1 MKKRHDG
8 TYIKNINPYQKLMP
22 HLMPDRHDSMNS
34 VMVDIRCVHAIRFAA
49 WETIRCEN
57 MDRFIEEMGKK
68 GEKLS
73 YIDVMMAAFV
83 RLFARRP
90 ALNRFVMNKK
100 IYQHNDITVSFVI
113 KKKMVDN
120 SEDTTVKLHFS
131 GEEDVFAVRDK
142 IKEVIDKNRG
152 DIVNSVDKTASV
164 LTNAP
169 HWLIS
174 LMVGLLRGLDRRNAL
189 PKKIVEVSPFHNSFF
204 ITFMKSIKGDA
215 IFHHCY
221 NFGTTGIFIALGKE
235 KLAPVVEEGELRI
248 GKVMQ
253 LGVVMDERFCDGLY
267 FVNSFRLLKIILNNP
282 RVLLNKYDLDSETH
296 AEHGVRS
303 EEDKKKFRRLAKE
316 RETAKRKLKK
326 T

>member
-22 HLMPDRHDSMNS
+22 HIMPNRHDSMNS
-34 VMVDIRCVHAIRFAA
+34 VMVD
-49 WETIRCEN
+49 IRCEN
-57 MDRFIEEMGKK
+57 MDRFIEEMGKN
-68 GEKLS
+68 GEKFS

-90 ALNRFVMNKK
+90 ALNRFVMNRK

-131 GEEDVFAVRDK
+131 GEENIFSVRDK
-142 IKEVIDKNRG
+142 IKEVVEKNRG
-152 DIVNSVDKTASV
+152 DIVNSVDKTANILSS
-164 LTNAP
+164 AP
-169 HWLIS
+169 HWLIRM
-174 LMVGLLRGLDRRNAL
+174 MVGILRGLDRRNAL

-221 NFGTTGIFIALGKE
+221 DFGTTGIFIALGKE
-235 KLAPVVEEGELRI
+235 KLTPVVEEGELRI

-282 RVLLNKYDLDSETH
+282 RVLLNKYELGSEKS

-303 EEDKKKFRRLAKE
+303 KEEKKKFRRLSKE
-316 RETAKRKLKK
+316 REINKRKLKK
-326 T
+326 S